1 MKVPEFDST
10 KKEYAPGEMQRELQ
24 KQIRDSNWFEL
35 STHFACWI
43 GIAGLILLISQ
54 GGRAQTAPGGRSGF
68 LPGARPFN
76 PFTNA
81 PPGSRG
87 NPGRGN
93 NFYDDED
100 DDDSDGPEE
109 NAPMPSRDRAK
120 SPAPRSYSA
129 GGTQSSGPDPVITD
143 KGVSVGGQSANGV
156 LNRNK
161 TSPLHIDNETAE
173 GSKDIITDF
182 NFPDADILD
191 IARTLGK
198 LTGKNFILDKDV
210 KGKITIISNSPITV
224 GEAWKVFLT
233 ALDINGFALIPS
245 GKYLRIAR
253 QRDARDKQL
262 KTYTGEF
269 SPDTDALITRVFPLK
284 YISSEEVARTFRSF
298 MPANARIIPYDQTNT
313 VIVTDTG
320 SNISKLA
327 KMLEILDV
335 EGYDAGI
342 EVVPVKFA
350 SAAELSKLIDGLIPG
365 TGAGGPGGP
374 GGGMPR
380 FGGGAAGRFSARR
393 TKEGGIINT
402 IIADERT
409 NTLIVHANSKG
420 ADQVRTLVT
429 KLDQKNPTTTGGG
442 KVHVVYLQFADAEQ
456 IANTLNNFSSQ
467 SGSGKSTSSAGGPGA
482 TGTGANPI
490 ANSLFEGSIKI
501 APDKA
506 TNSLV
511 ITASPADFVTVQRVI
526 NRLDIPRDQVY
537 VEVVIMEIAINRNFE
552 YSSNIVGPPNLGSI
566 VNTDLSS
573 FLTSPLT
580 STGALF
586 GFAGGGGTTNITMNG
601 QTIPIGN
608 VQGLVRA
615 IQGHTN
621 ANILATPQIIALDN
635 TEANFESAEKIPVS
649 STTITATGLSQQ
661 NITKEPVALSIKI
674 KPQINKVTNFV
685 KMDIA
690 TKLSE
695 IQSTNVPKSLQGQAF
710 STLERTASTTVIVG
724 DSDTVVLGGLIRTTS
739 SENVTKIP
747 ILGDIPL
754 LGWLFRAKTTQSLKS
769 NLVILMT
776 PHIVRQYEKIR
787 AILDRKLKERD
798 DFLEASTGGD
808 DPQRWKRDEII
819 RTLPNL
825 DDLVNKHPPTTI
837 TIDEDEPASATKPAA
852 VVVPPS
858 SSTGSKTKG
867 ETKSEIKRETKS
879 GKPNNE
885 KQDEEKPRDIKL
897 NDADM
902 NGAIRETSASPPPTA
917 AAPGQDP
924 GIGAPGATP
933 VTPPSPV
940 APESLPIMAPT
951 SVTAP
956 PLEPN
961 LASPAPATG
970 P

>member
-1 MKVPEFDST
+1 MNVPEFDSP
-10 KKEYAPGEMQRELQ
+10 KKEYAPGEVQRELQ
-24 KQIRDSNWFEL
+24 RQIRDSNWYEL
-35 STHFACWI
+35 SAHFACWI

-54 GGRAQTAPGGRSGF
+54 GGRAQTTPGGRSGF

-81 PPGSRG
+81 PPGSDPRG
-87 NPGRGN
+87 NSAKGS

-109 NAPMPSRDRAK
+109 NAPMPPSRNMARP
-120 SPAPRSYSA
+120 SAPRSYSA

-161 TSPLHIDNETAE
+161 TSPLHIDDETAE

-191 IARTLGK
+191 IAKTLGK
-198 LTGKNFILDKDV
+198 LAGKNFILDKDV

-298 MPANARIIPYDQTNT
+298 MPANARIIPYEQTNT

-365 TGAGGPGGP
+365 TGSGGPGGP

-380 FGGGAAGRFSARR
+380 FGGGGGGRFSARR

-409 NTLIVHANSKG
+409 NTLIVHANSRG
-420 ADQVRTLVT
+420 ADQVRVLVT
-429 KLDQKNPTTTGGG
+429 KLDQKNPSTTGGG
-442 KVHVVYLQFADAEQ
+442 KVHVVYLQFADSEQ

-467 SGSGKSTSSAGGPGA
+467 SGSGKSTSAAGGPGA

-552 YSSNIVGPPNLGSI
+552 YSANLAAPPLLGSI

-580 STGALF
+580 STGALL
-586 GFAGGGGTTNITMNG
+586 GFAGGGTTNITMNG
-601 QTIPIGN
+601 QSIPIGN

-798 DFLEASTGGD
+798 DFLEASTAGD

-819 RTLPNL
+819 RSLPNL
-825 DDLVNKHPPTTI
+825 EDLVNKHPPTTI
-837 TIDEDEPASATKPAA
+837 TIDEDEPAAAMKPAA
-852 VVVPPS
+852 VAVPS
-858 SSTGSKTKG
+858 SKST
-867 ETKSEIKRETKS
+867 ETKPKS
-879 GKPNNE
+879 GKSGSG
-885 KQDEEKPRDIKL
+885 KSDVEKPRDEKVQDEKPHDEKPRDEKAHDEKP
-897 NDADM
+897 NDAKSND
-902 NGAIRETSASPPPTA
+902 AKLDTAVPPTA
-917 AAPGQDP
+917 TTPGQEP
-924 GIGAPGATP
+924 GTGAPGAAP
-933 VTPPSPV
+933 VTSP
-940 APESLPIMAPT
+940 
-951 SVTAP
+951 
-956 PLEPN
+956 
-961 LASPAPATG
+961 
-970 P
+970 

>member
-1 MKVPEFDST
+1 MKVLEFENPE
-10 KKEYAPGEMQRELQ
+10 KEYAKKMQ
-24 KQIRDSNWFEL
+24 KQIRDSGWLEL
-35 STHFACWI
+35 SANFVCWI

-54 GGRAQTAPGGRSGF
+54 SGRAQTTPGGRSGF

-81 PPGSRG
+81 PPGGDQGGG
-87 NPGRGN
+87 NSARGN
-93 NFYDDED
+93 NYYDDED

-109 NAPMPSRDRAK
+109 NAPMPSRDRFK
-120 SPAPRSYSA
+120 SPPVKSYSA
-129 GGTQSSGPDPVITD
+129 GGSPITGPNPVITD
-143 KGVSVGGQSANGV
+143 QGVAVGGQSANGV
-156 LNRNK
+156 VSRNRMA
-161 TSPLHIDNETAE
+161 PLKIDDETAE

-191 IARTLGK
+191 IAKTLGK
-198 LTGKNFILDKDV
+198 LAGKNFILDKDV

-233 ALDINGFALIPS
+233 SLDINGFALIPS

-298 MPANARIIPYDQTNT
+298 MPANARIIPYEQTNT

-320 SNISKLA
+320 SNIAKLA

-342 EVVPVKFA
+342 EVVPVKYA

-365 TGAGGPGGP
+365 TGSGGP
-374 GGGMPR
+374 GGGGGVPR
-380 FGGGAAGRFSARR
+380 FGGGGGGGGRFSARR

-409 NTLIVHANSKG
+409 NTLIVHANSRG
-420 ADQVRTLVT
+420 ADQVRVLVA
-429 KLDQKNPTTTGGG
+429 KLDQKNPKTAGGG
-442 KVHVVYLQFADAEQ
+442 KVHVVYLQFADSEQ

-467 SGSGKSTSSAGGPGA
+467 TGKGSTSLPGGPGA

-526 NRLDIPRDQVY
+526 NRLDIPRNQVY

-552 YSSNIVGPPNLGSI
+552 YSANIAGPPLLGSV
-566 VNTDLSS
+566 VNSDLSS
-573 FLTSPLT
+573 FLTSPLS
-580 STGALF
+580 STGALL
-586 GFAGGGGTTNITMNG
+586 GFAGGGTTNITMNG
-601 QTIPIGN
+601 QSIPIGN

-635 TEANFESAEKIPVS
+635 TEATFESAEKIPVS
-649 STTITATGLSQQ
+649 STTLTATGLSQQ

-685 KMDIA
+685 KMDVA

-695 IQSTNVPKSLQGQAF
+695 IQQTNVPKSLQGQTF

-724 DSDTVVLGGLIRTTS
+724 DSDTVVLGGLIRSTS
-739 SENVTKIP
+739 SETVTKIP

-754 LGWLFRAKTTQSLKS
+754 LGWLFRAKNTQALKS

-798 DFLEASTGGD
+798 DFLEANAGGED
-808 DPQRWKRDEII
+808 SQKWKRDEVI
-819 RTLPNL
+819 RSLPNL
-825 DDLVNKHPPTTI
+825 ESLSNDHPPATV
-837 TIDEDEPASATKPAA
+837 TIDEDELSDPKTHPGA
-852 VVVPPS
+852 VVVPPPTAPAQGQES
-858 SSTGSKTKG
+858 SRIPES
-867 ETKSEIKRETKS
+867 
-879 GKPNNE
+879 
-885 KQDEEKPRDIKL
+885 
-897 NDADM
+897 
-902 NGAIRETSASPPPTA
+902 SPPSGLTHAPAA
-917 AAPGQDP
+917 AAPVTA
-924 GIGAPGATP
+924 APAT
-933 VTPPSPV
+933 
-940 APESLPIMAPT
+940 ALPMMAPT

-956 PLEPN
+956 PIEPV
-961 LASPAPATG
+961 LAAPASG
-970 P
+970 APE